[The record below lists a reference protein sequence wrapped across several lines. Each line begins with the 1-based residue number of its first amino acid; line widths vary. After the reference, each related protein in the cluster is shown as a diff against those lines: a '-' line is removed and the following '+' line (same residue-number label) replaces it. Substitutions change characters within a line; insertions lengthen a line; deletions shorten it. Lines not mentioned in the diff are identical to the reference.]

1 MIPFTFASSVIR
13 FQQIV
18 VHMYVDGDNECMQQL
33 KVGEVGGGMGNCE
46 EVVANHLMQEWVE
59 STKCGHLSL
68 FLRSR
73 LSQETQTVLSGAHV
87 VYSFIIMAVIS
98 QVMHP

>member
-1 MIPFTFASSVIR
+1 MKELMKKNLGEKSEETL
-13 FQQIV
+13 
-18 VHMYVDGDNECMQQL
+18 DTL
-33 KVGEVGGGMGNCE
+33 KNCE

-73 LSQETQTVLSGAHV
+73 LSHETQTVLSGAHV